1 MDTKKVIVVDET
13 KEDGEIL
20 TEEELEEQARQQRL
34 RLLKRPKRNVPSAA
48 GIIINIVI
56 IAGLFGIMLAM
67 LLKSGVILSVSLI
80 VIFFSAVIHY
90 ILFK

>member
-1 MDTKKVIVVDET
+1 MDNKKVIIVDET
-13 KEDGEIL
+13 KEENEIL

-34 RLLKRPKRNVPSAA
+34 RFLKKTKRNVPSVA
-48 GIIINIVI
+48 IIIVNTII

-67 LLKSGVILSVSLI
+67 LLQSGVILSVSLI
-80 VIFFSAVIHY
+80 VVFVSAVLHY

>member
-1 MDTKKVIVVDET
+1 MDNKKVIIVDET
-13 KEDGEIL
+13 KEENEIL

-34 RLLKRPKRNVPSAA
+34 RLLKKPKRNVPSVA
-48 GIIINIVI
+48 II

-67 LLKSGVILSVSLI
+67 LLQSGVILSVSLI
-80 VIFFSAVIHY
+80 VVFVSAVLHY

>member
-1 MDTKKVIVVDET
+1 MDNKKVILVDET
-13 KEDGEIL
+13 KEENEIL

-34 RLLKRPKRNVPSAA
+34 RLLKKPKRNVPSVA
-48 GIIINIVI
+48 IIIVNTII

-67 LLKSGVILSVSLI
+67 LLQSGVILSVSLI
-80 VIFFSAVIHY
+80 VVFVSAVLHY

>member
-1 MDTKKVIVVDET
+1 MDNKKVISVDET
-13 KEDGEIL
+13 KEENEIL

-34 RLLKRPKRNVPSAA
+34 RLLKKPKRNVPSVA
-48 GIIINIVI
+48 IIIVNTII

-67 LLKSGVILSVSLI
+67 LLQSGVILSVSLI
-80 VIFFSAVIHY
+80 VVFVSAVLHY